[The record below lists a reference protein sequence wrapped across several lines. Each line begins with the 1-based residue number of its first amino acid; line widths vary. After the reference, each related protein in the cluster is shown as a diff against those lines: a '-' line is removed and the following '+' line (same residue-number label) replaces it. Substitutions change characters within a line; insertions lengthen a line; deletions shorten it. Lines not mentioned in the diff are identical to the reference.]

1 MEYPS
6 EYEKNDLE
14 EAINKRNRK
23 YQRIFQQ
30 SANNSGSCCNYKL
43 LNNFDESFYEIQIY
57 TNKWHKNY
65 KNINVIFI

>member
-30 SANNSGSCCNYKL
+30 SARNSGSCCNYDSPNDFNEL
-43 LNNFDESFYEIQIY
+43 FDEIQIY
-57 TNKWHKNY
+57 SNKWHKYN